1 MTSQDVLKET
11 EEKMKKSVEVTR
23 RELATIRT
31 GRASPALVEGIM
43 VECYSNQLPL
53 NQLATISTPEARLIV
68 IQPWDLSNIASIE
81 KAILKSSSGL
91 TPNSDGKVIRI
102 NIPQLTQERRK
113 ELDGLVKGLAEEGRV
128 AVRSERRQANHSLKQ
143 LEDDGKI
150 PKDGSYEA
158 QEKTQKLTDKYIEE
172 INQLLKNKEK
182 EIIEV

>member
-1 MTSQDVLKET
+1 MTIQDVLKET

-23 RELATIRT
+23 RDLATIRT

-43 VECYSNQLPL
+43 AECYSNQLPL

-68 IQPWDLSNIASIE
+68 IQPWDLSNIGSIE

-91 TPNSDGKVIRI
+91 TPNNDGKVIRI
-102 NIPQLTQERRK
+102 SIPQLTQERRK

-128 AVRSERRQANHSLKQ
+128 AVRSVRRETNHSLKQ

-150 PKDGSYEA
+150 PEDENYKS
-158 QEKTQKLTDKYIEE
+158 QEKTQGLTDKYIEE

-182 EIIEV
+182 EIMEV